1 MKEVSLPEGFHDLG
15 EKPMSL
21 EITSEPAS
29 KAEVC
34 YPSLFFRGKD
44 KLKGLPKSG
53 TAIIHFK
60 KVVERTETIERDG
73 KSESSY
79 CVELEI
85 HGIKPEGST
94 EEIPTGDEEMSN
106 DDAIE
111 KGLAAASREYDETE
125 TETEEEE
132 ESED

>member
-1 MKEVSLPEGFHDLG
+1 MSEVPLPEGFHDLG

-21 EITSEPAS
+21 EIKSEPVS
-29 KAEVC
+29 KSEVY

-44 KLKGLPKSG
+44 KLKNLPKSG
-53 TAIIHFK
+53 TATIHFK
-60 KVVERTETIERDG
+60 KVMERTETIERDG
-73 KSESSY
+73 KSENSY

-94 EEIPTGDEEMSN
+94 EEIPTEEEEMSN

-111 KGLAAASREYDETE
+111 KGLAAASGEYEETE

-132 ESED
+132 SED